1 MATLTNS
8 HGQAPAGGAAA
19 ATGLDLTGRHVS
31 GDGGW
36 TGTLLGPAL
45 TTTSGGGGRQVRMR
59 VEPDGPSALVPLD
72 LLDERPDG
80 TLYLP
85 LTRSALDLV
94 AQSEIAGLSAAETLI
109 PGRAA
114 ARTASAT
121 AEEGT
126 QAQNERIVIPLI
138 AEELRVTTEQV
149 ATGGVRV
156 HQTVTER
163 QEDVR
168 VALLRD
174 HVDVERVAVN
184 RLVEGTTAP
193 AVRQEGDVM
202 VVPLLEEVVVVE
214 KRLMVR
220 EELRIHLR
228 RVQEEHTETVTLR
241 REEAHVERFAP
252 GEQQQMQQTGAGTTA
267 PLSGQNAG

>member
-8 HGQAPAGGAAA
+8 HGQAAGGAASA
-19 ATGLDLTGRHVS
+19 AGLDLTGRHVS

-94 AQSEIAGLSAAETLI
+94 AQSEMAGLSAAETLI
-109 PGRAA
+109 PGRP
-114 ARTASAT
+114 ARGTAST
-121 AEEGT
+121 LTERVEQG
-126 QAQNERIVIPLI
+126 ERIVVPLV

-149 ATGGVRV
+149 ETGGVRV
-156 HQTVTER
+156 HQTISER

-193 AVRQEGDVM
+193 PVRQEGDVM

-214 KRLMVR
+214 KRLMIR

-252 GEQQQMQQTGAGTTA
+252 GEQQQMLQTGAGTTA